1 MIMVK
6 ITAEQLSL
14 TKKETQKIYLDFIGE
29 PTDSPRR
36 SQQGIY
42 TSYTLGPP
50 GRRVKLILLDNRYHR
65 TENDV
70 LGAAQWK
77 WLRGELENSDA
88 QIHIFGAG
96 LQIIAD
102 DKQSMWP
109 DLESFSLYG
118 KSNQRLY
125 DVLVETKTRGA
136 LLLSGDIHLSEINV
150 LHCTGLGYP
159 LFDITSSGMTH
170 VWPWADT
177 WIERTLYD
185 LIFRHLLPGRFVV
198 GGARF
203 AQLNYGTLDID
214 WESSPVIVR
223 AHIHGVDGKVHLS
236 QNISIGEFGSAN
248 SCSSTLEVKE
258 RTDIQI
264 PTFVKVA
271 QAVSLAY
278 DYDVRHSHGLVTL
291 STLLALCLAVLW

>member
-1 MIMVK
+1 MWSTLIGDTG
-6 ITAEQLSL
+6 TAFSIRVQCQRCAPTFRHRRCARNTRNCWPAYHDYGEDNGGA
-14 TKKETQKIYLDFIGE
+14 TFVNKKETQKIYLDFIGE

-223 AHIHGVDGKVHLS
+223 AHIH
-236 QNISIGEFGSAN
+236 
-248 SCSSTLEVKE
+248 
-258 RTDIQI
+258 
-264 PTFVKVA
+264 
-271 QAVSLAY
+271 
-278 DYDVRHSHGLVTL
+278 
-291 STLLALCLAVLW
+291 